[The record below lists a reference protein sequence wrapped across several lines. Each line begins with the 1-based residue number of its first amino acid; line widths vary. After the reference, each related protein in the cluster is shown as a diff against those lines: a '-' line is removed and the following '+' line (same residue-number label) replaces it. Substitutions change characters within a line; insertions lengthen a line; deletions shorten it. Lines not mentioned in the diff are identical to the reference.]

1 MLKNKLMLL
10 GLVLAVA
17 GLLAYAH
24 RIGREAPDS
33 GNGKELRIV
42 TSSYPSYYIARRIA
56 GDRAQVTNL
65 IPAGAEPHDY
75 ELTPQD
81 LIRIQESR
89 LLILVGSGLET
100 WGDGVRKSIDPE
112 RTLLVEAGDG
122 LCDIGAGKQDPHIW
136 LDPLLAAKMAERIG
150 SSIEAVDAVN
160 SSYYEENERA
170 LLEELEDLDQEY
182 RQGTAECQERSI
194 VTSHDAF
201 AYMAREYALQQVAI
215 AGRSQEAEP
224 SVQQMA
230 ELTDFAK
237 KNRIRYIFFESLA
250 SPELSRTLAAEVG
263 AQTLVLN
270 PLEGLTAQEE
280 AQGKDYMTE
289 MRSNLSNLRLAL
301 GCR

>member
-1 MLKNKLMLL
+1 
-10 GLVLAVA
+10 VL
-17 GLLAYAH
+17 
-24 RIGREAPDS
+24 E
-33 GNGKELRIV
+33 
-42 TSSYPSYYIARRIA
+42 
-56 GDRAQVTNL
+56 
-65 IPAGAEPHDY
+65 
-75 ELTPQD
+75 
-81 LIRIQESR
+81 
-89 LLILVGSGLET
+89 
-100 WGDGVRKSIDPE
+100 
-112 RTLLVEAGDG
+112 
-122 LCDIGAGKQDPHIW
+122 
-136 LDPLLAAKMAERIG
+136 AERIG
-150 SSIEAVDAVN
+150 SGIEAVDAVN